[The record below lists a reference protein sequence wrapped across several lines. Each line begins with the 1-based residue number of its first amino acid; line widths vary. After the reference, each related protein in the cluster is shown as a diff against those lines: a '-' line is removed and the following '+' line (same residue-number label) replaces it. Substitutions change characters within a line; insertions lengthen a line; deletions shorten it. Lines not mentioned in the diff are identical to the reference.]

1 MDSDKILAM
10 VEIYPQSAKIIDAHQ
25 RLPLHIA
32 TKRKANEI
40 IIRTLYKYNENKHNV
55 IRW

>member
-32 TKRKANEI
+32 TKRKANE
-40 IIRTLYKYNENKHNV
+40 NKQRNQNSLHV
-55 IRW
+55 P